1 MREIHV
7 DGTQESLPPDHQ
19 DLDLELPSFNLQEE
33 NNVRGEFEASKE
45 DTS

>member
-33 NNVRGEFEASKE
+33 NNFSEEFEASNE